1 MCRKVKKVFCICAG
15 SFFGSSVLDVETAP
29 SLHLRMEETIVME
42 NNKKLHFAKVVINL
56 GAFLLREPIQQKTV
70 KKKLCRW
77 SICRTVLPKRTVL
90 PIRTVLTGG
99 TVLPTL

>member
-1 MCRKVKKVFCICAG
+1 MHMNLSERRDRIENKYVNFI
-15 SFFGSSVLDVETAP
+15 LDFVP
-29 SLHLRMEETIVME
+29 VPI
-42 NNKKLHFAKVVINL
+42 
-56 GAFLLREPIQQKTV
+56 REPIQQKTV